1 MQFER
6 NLIIMLRTILTI
18 VFILVCIALAIL
30 VLMQE
35 GKAAGLGAISGAA
48 ETYWGKNKGRSME
61 GTLVKITKV
70 LAVAFI
76 ILAAVLNISAF

>member
-1 MQFER
+1 MGA
-6 NLIIMLRTILTI
+6 LRIILTVLFIFDCVALVI
-18 VFILVCIALAIL
+18 V

-61 GTLVKITKV
+61 GMLVKVTKV
-70 LAVAFI
+70 LAVGFI
-76 ILAAVLNISAF
+76 LLAAVLNLNVF

>member
-1 MQFER
+1 MEV
-6 NLIIMLRTILTI
+6 LKIVLTVVYII
-18 VFILVCIALAIL
+18 VSIALVIL

-35 GKAAGLGAISGAA
+35 GKSAGLGAISGAA

-61 GTLVKITKV
+61 GTLVKITKW

-76 ILAAVLNISAF
+76 LLSVVLNISKF

>member
-1 MQFER
+1 MGA
-6 NLIIMLRTILTI
+6 LRVILTI
-18 VFILVCIALAIL
+18 LFIIDCIALVIV

-61 GTLVKITKV
+61 GMLVRITKA

-76 ILAAVLNISAF
+76 LFAVVLNLNVY

>member
-1 MQFER
+1 MGV
-6 NLIIMLRTILTI
+6 LRTILT
-18 VFILVCIALAIL
+18 VLFIFDCIALVVV

-61 GTLVKITKV
+61 GMLVKVTKI
-70 LAVAFI
+70 LAVGFI
-76 ILAAVLNISAF
+76 LLAVVLNLNVF

>member
-1 MQFER
+1 MGV
-6 NLIIMLRTILTI
+6 LRSILT
-18 VFILVCIALAIL
+18 VLFIFVCIALVVV

-61 GTLVKITKV
+61 GMLVKVTKI

-76 ILAAVLNISAF
+76 LLAVVLNLNVY

>member
-1 MQFER
+1 MGA
-6 NLIIMLRTILTI
+6 LRLILTI
-18 VFILVCIALAIL
+18 LFIIDCIALVIV

-35 GKAAGLGAISGAA
+35 GKAQGLGAISGAA

-61 GTLVKITKV
+61 GMLVKITKG

-76 ILAAVLNISAF
+76 LFAVVLNLNVF